1 MQRWMIGNV
10 NITRIIEQ
18 EDTSMRAE
26 VILPEA
32 TRENVLPIEWLKPHF
47 IDEHGDL
54 ITSIYSLLVQSG
66 DKRIVIDL
74 SLIHI

>member
-1 MQRWMIGNV
+1 MQRWIIGDV

-32 TRENVLPIEWLKPHF
+32 TRENVLPIEWLKPSP
-47 IDEHGDL
+47 ESTL
-54 ITSIYSLLVQSG
+54 
-66 DKRIVIDL
+66 R
-74 SLIHI
+74 